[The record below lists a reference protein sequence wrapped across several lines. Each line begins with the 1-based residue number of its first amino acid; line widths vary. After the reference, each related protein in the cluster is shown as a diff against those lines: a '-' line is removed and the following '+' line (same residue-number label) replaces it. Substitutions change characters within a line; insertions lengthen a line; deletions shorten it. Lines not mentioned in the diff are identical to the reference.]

1 MQALTITY
9 RLFDEQYSNRSTL
22 EIKMTAS
29 YGQKILHA
37 LLTYLLAFFSDK
49 SIGWLMLVE
58 VCRLQNSR
66 LNEQQKNM
74 HDITRAPTTKWA
86 FVLFCAREVG
96 SVADGLETASKKDN
110 ACLWRSVTGRRVNNR
125 RCSTASVPWVQRAS
139 WFSWHSDSFCT
150 GRRSRAHPHNVLGN
164 NVCLLQRLS
173 SGDRCVC
180 CTRH

>member
-74 HDITRAPTTKWA
+74 HDITRAPTTK
-86 FVLFCAREVG
+86 
-96 SVADGLETASKKDN
+96 
-110 ACLWRSVTGRRVNNR
+110 
-125 RCSTASVPWVQRAS
+125 
-139 WFSWHSDSFCT
+139 
-150 GRRSRAHPHNVLGN
+150 
-164 NVCLLQRLS
+164 
-173 SGDRCVC
+173 
-180 CTRH
+180 